1 MFIEKITYISVVD
14 LDRTVLNLNELETLD
29 YQYRNIDGGSEV
41 EIEATI
47 ENMDELLKL
56 AIISQEEYNTLEEE
70 QVDTVFLY

>member
-1 MFIEKITYISVVD
+1 MFIQKITYISVVD

-29 YQYRNIDGGSEV
+29 YQYRTIDGGDEV

-47 ENMDELLKL
+47 ENMDELIKL

-70 QVDTVFLY
+70 QVDTIFLY

>member
-56 AIISQEEYNTLEEE
+56 AIISQEEYNTIEEE
-70 QVDTVFLY
+70 EVDTVFLY

>member
-1 MFIEKITYISVVD
+1 MYIQKITYISVVD

-47 ENMDELLKL
+47 ENMDELIKL

>member
-56 AIISQEEYNTLEEE
+56 GIISQEEYNTIEEE

>member
-1 MFIEKITYISVVD
+1 MFIQKITYISVVD

-29 YQYRNIDGGSEV
+29 YQYRNIDGGDEV

-47 ENMDELLKL
+47 ENMDELIKL

-70 QVDTVFLY
+70 QVDTIFLY

>member
-56 AIISQEEYNTLEEE
+56 GIISQEEYNTIEEE
-70 QVDTVFLY
+70 QVDTIFLY

>member
-29 YQYRNIDGGSEV
+29 YQYRTIDGGDEV

-47 ENMDELLKL
+47 ENMDELIKL

-70 QVDTVFLY
+70 QVDTIFLY

>member
-47 ENMDELLKL
+47 ENLDELIKL

-70 QVDTVFLY
+70 QVDTIFLY

>member
-47 ENMDELLKL
+47 ENMDELIKL

-70 QVDTVFLY
+70 QVDTIFLY